1 MISLDWTLSGLS
13 VELGLDR
20 RAMARAL
27 EGLPPDQEKKVGKRT
42 ERTWKMAAV
51 VAHMH
56 NDGDRLDLSS
66 ERAKLAV
73 LQQEKLQLEI
83 AELRGSLVRVD
94 EVQDEWVN
102 TMASVRAKLLAMP
115 AKLAIAVAPS
125 DRIQI
130 AQDRAQA
137 LVYEALSELSGNI
150 EDDNEPTSGDGERA
164 QSVEPTA
171 GIDD

>member
-1 MISLDWTLSGLS
+1 MISQDWTISGLAI
-13 VELGLDR
+13 ELNLDR

-27 EGLPPDQEKKVGKRT
+27 EGLEPDQEKKVGKRI

-51 VAHMH
+51 IAHM
-56 NDGDRLDLSS
+56 NGQGERLDLSS

-83 AELRGSLVRVD
+83 AELRGALVRVD
-94 EVQDEWVN
+94 EVEDQWVN

-125 DRIQI
+125 DRIQA

-137 LVYEALSELSGNI
+137 LVYEALSELSGNK
-150 EDDNEPTSGDGERA
+150 EDDELAIGDDKCAESA
-164 QSVEPTA
+164 ESTA
-171 GIDD
+171 ELDD